1 MSFARILAIWNQ
13 KSSPVCCWIS
23 KIYVTVNG
31 AENAGTLNIFVLES
45 PPELL
50 RMALGPLTIETEP
63 VEEEPLLKVFN
74 DPIHGSIELP
84 AICVAII
91 DTPEFQRLRHIK
103 QLGLT
108 CLVYPTAVH
117 TRFDHSIGVCHLA
130 DEMVQALRKRH
141 GPKDSRPIDIT
152 EEEHLCVMIAGLCRD
167 LGFGPFSHLFDQRFM
182 RNKEKDYTENNLE
195 KEIKFI
201 QELIDPPPGL
211 WEKDST
217 RTAYKTR
224 WFCEG
229 RGEDKSYLYL
239 IVKNTLNGIDVAKWD
254 YCARDCHFLGIPNSF
269 DHQRLLKFSRV
280 LEWGGRSEICFKFK
294 EAFNLYNLY
303 RMRHVLHMRAYQ
315 HSAKNAAEIM
325 FSEALEEVDKSLTIA
340 RKDTGLNMLFGEGN
354 LSGRVDNVHD
364 FLSLTDDIY
373 RRILLCPPHPDIDS
387 ARAILQKIDERQLY
401 KLVVEATYSAKVK
414 EDEISLSAWKALG
427 IQNLDSHE
435 RLAFIETVYFDYG
448 VNREEPLRNVHFFT
462 KCEPNVPFFLRKEQE
477 PRVLPENML
486 ERKIRVYCKS
496 TETSCRDNI
505 HEGLMQWWTEQYQS
519 GAILSTPPNVICPST
534 PASSQKTSP
543 DFKANVHKRE
553 PHLEENRAKRHL
565 SRDLED
571 LPSTSQQSRRS
582 ERIAKKMR
590 TEEQHSEPTKDTT
603 TIQEEALKKSFHV
616 VVENARDNWKEIGR
630 RLQFTETDINS
641 IDQKERGD
649 CTECMRTVLHR
660 WTAREGKRATIFRLM
675 EALKAARNVDVM
687 EKVSD
692 IANELELKE

>member
-1 MSFARILAIWNQ
+1 MQ
-13 KSSPVCCWIS
+13 
-23 KIYVTVNG
+23 
-31 AENAGTLNIFVLES
+31 
-45 PPELL
+45 
-50 RMALGPLTIETEP
+50 
-63 VEEEPLLKVFN
+63 VFN

-167 LGFGPFSHLFDQRFM
+167 LGTSFGPFSHLFDQRFM

-211 WEKDST
+211 WE
-217 RTAYKTR
+217 KTR

-340 RKDTGLNMLFGEGN
+340 RKDTGLNMLFGEG
-354 LSGRVDNVHD
+354 VDNVHD

-414 EDEISLSAWKALG
+414 E
-427 IQNLDSHE
+427 
-435 RLAFIETVYFDYG
+435 TVYFDYG

-462 KCEPNVPFFLRKEQE
+462 KCEPNVPFFLRKEQ
-477 PRVLPENML
+477 
-486 ERKIRVYCKS
+486 
-496 TETSCRDNI
+496 
-505 HEGLMQWWTEQYQS
+505 
-519 GAILSTPPNVICPST
+519 
-534 PASSQKTSP
+534 
-543 DFKANVHKRE
+543 
-553 PHLEENRAKRHL
+553 
-565 SRDLED
+565 
-571 LPSTSQQSRRS
+571 
-582 ERIAKKMR
+582 R